1 MALSIERVEDWLGR
15 PLVGAD
21 GEKIGKLDDLIFASG
36 GAPLFAAVSTGLFGR
51 KTSLVPLAEASL
63 TPDHVSVPYTK
74 DQIKGAPQLDD
85 PTDMNGEV
93 EAASAEHYG
102 LPAREHPAG
111 ESYLSAGERAREAE
125 RARAAEAHARELEE
139 RADGLGREVEAAE
152 AQAREARERADDVA
166 RDHQAALAEAHEA
179 RQTQRQP

>member
-15 PLVGAD
+15 PLVGSE
-21 GEKIGKLDDLIFASG
+21 GEKIGKLEDLIFASG
-36 GAPLFAAVSTGLFGR
+36 GTPLFAAVSTGLFGR

-74 DQIKGAPQLDD
+74 DEIKGAPQLDD

-102 LPAREHPAG
+102 LPAREHGAG
-111 ESYLSAGERAREAE
+111 ESYLSAGERARQAE
-125 RARAAEAHARELEE
+125 RAQAAEAHAGELEE
-139 RADGLGREVEAAE
+139 RADGLGREAKAAE
-152 AQAREARERADDVA
+152 AQAREARERADSAA
-166 RDHQAALAEAHEA
+166 RDHQAALAEAQQA
-179 RQTQRQP
+179 RQAREEI

>member
-21 GEKIGKLDDLIFASG
+21 GEKIGKLDDLIFTSG

-63 TPDHVSVPYTK
+63 TPEHVSVPYTK

-85 PTDMNGEV
+85 PTDMSGEV

-102 LPAREHPAG
+102 LPAREGRPG
-111 ESYLSAGERAREAE
+111 ESYVSAGERARQAQ
-125 RARAAEAHARELEE
+125 RIQAAEAHARELQT
-139 RADGLGREVEAAE
+139 RADQLGGEVEAAE
-152 AQAREARERADDVA
+152 VQAREARERADTVA
-166 RDHQAALAEAHEA
+166 RDHQAALAEAQQA
-179 RQTQRQP
+179 RQTRQAI